1 MSHAT
6 RFMDRGAAGRQLAAA
21 VKQLAGEDTTV
32 VGLTRGG
39 VPVAVEVARELEAP
53 FDVLA
58 VHKVGAPFQPELGIG
73 ALAEGAVQV
82 IDTVLCERLGI
93 SDADVRRLVRARAME
108 LDQLTATIRRDHP
121 RRDLTGRVVIVVDD
135 GLATGSTAHA
145 AIRSARRAGAR
156 HVVLAV
162 PVGSSEA
169 VRRLQEVADEVIC
182 LLTPSDFQAVG
193 DHYDDFTQ
201 VTGAEVLAH
210 LGASTRVGVL
220 VPVGDADL
228 VGILDVPA
236 GSRVLAIFA
245 HGSGSG
251 RLSPRNQEVARILR
265 DGGIATLL
273 MDLLTEDEAG
283 DRAEIFDVD
292 HLADRLEGAL
302 AWARRDPRTQ
312 HLAVAL
318 FGASTGAA
326 AALTVAARCPDLVRS
341 VVSRG
346 GRPDL
351 AAPYL
356 PRVQA
361 PTLLIVGGDD
371 VEVLRLNREALGR
384 LRCAATLEVIPGAS
398 HLFEEAGTLQHAA
411 ALTREWFTH
420 TALSR
425 AA

>member
-1 MSHAT
+1 
-6 RFMDRGAAGRQLAAA
+6 
-21 VKQLAGEDTTV
+21 
-32 VGLTRGG
+32 
-39 VPVAVEVARELEAP
+39 
-53 FDVLA
+53 
-58 VHKVGAPFQPELGIG
+58 
-73 ALAEGAVQV
+73 
-82 IDTVLCERLGI
+82 
-93 SDADVRRLVRARAME
+93 
-108 LDQLTATIRRDHP
+108 
-121 RRDLTGRVVIVVDD
+121 
-135 GLATGSTAHA
+135 
-145 AIRSARRAGAR
+145 
-156 HVVLAV
+156 VLAV
-162 PVGSSEA
+162 PVGSSGA
-169 VRRLQEVADEVIC
+169 VRRLQEFADEVIC

-201 VTGAEVLAH
+201 VTDAEVLAH

-220 VPVGDADL
+220 IPVGDANL

-273 MDLLTEDEAG
+273 MDLLTEDEAA

-302 AWARRDPRTQ
+302 AWARRDRRTQ

-341 VVSRG
+341 VVCRG

-351 AAPYL
+351 ATPSL

-384 LRCAATLEVIPGAS
+384 LRCSATLEVIPGAS
-398 HLFEEAGTLQHAA
+398 HLFEEPGTLQHAA
-411 ALTREWFTH
+411 ALAREWFTH

>member
-1 MSHAT
+1 MSHAI
-6 RFMDRGAAGRQLAAA
+6 RFMDREAAGRQLAAA
-21 VKQLAGEDTTV
+21 VKHLAGRNTTV

-39 VPVAVEVARELEAP
+39 VPVAAEVARALESP

-58 VHKVGAPFQPELGIG
+58 VRKVGAPFQPELGIG

-93 SDADVRRLVRARAME
+93 SDADVRRLVRARALE
-108 LDQLTATIRRDHP
+108 LDVFTADIRRHHP

-156 HVVLAV
+156 HVVLAA

-169 VRRLQEVADEVIC
+169 VRRLEEVADEVVC
-182 LLTPSDFQAVG
+182 LLTPSDFSAVG

-201 VTGAEVLAH
+201 VTDSEVLAY
-210 LGASTRVGVL
+210 LGASTRVDVL
-220 VPVGDADL
+220 IPVGDASL
-228 VGILDVPA
+228 IGILEVPV

-251 RLSPRNQEVARILR
+251 RLSPRNQEVARVLR
-265 DGGIATLL
+265 EGGIATLL
-273 MDLLTEDEAG
+273 IDLLTEREAA
-283 DRAEIFDVD
+283 DRVETFDID
-292 HLADRLEGAL
+292 HLANRLEGAL
-302 AWARRDPRTQ
+302 AWARTDPHTQ

-351 AAPYL
+351 ATASL

-384 LRCAATLEVIPGAS
+384 LRCPATLEVIPGAS
-398 HLFEEAGTLQHAA
+398 HLFEEPGTLQHAA
-411 ALTREWFTH
+411 ALAREWFTH